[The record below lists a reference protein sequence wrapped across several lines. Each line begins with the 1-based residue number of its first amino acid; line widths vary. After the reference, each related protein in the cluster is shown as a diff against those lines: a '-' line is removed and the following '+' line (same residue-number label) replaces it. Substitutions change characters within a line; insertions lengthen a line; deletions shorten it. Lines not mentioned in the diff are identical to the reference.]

1 MCDNLPLFQELFST
15 YREYYTSFIYT
26 PVAYFTVIG
35 LTFYYGLLKDGFDKK
50 SGKLTQV
57 ASAPLIFMLIIS
69 TANMISLWAG
79 SCEAKT
85 LEGNIQKISNA
96 LLKNIPK
103 VQTPC
108 LLSKFIT
115 IMILASIIII
125 VLTFYYLF
133 TFRKRGSSSQTE
145 LSPRSTVQGSQGK

>member
-26 PVAYFTVIG
+26 TVAYFAVIG

-57 ASAPLIFMLIIS
+57 PSLIFMLIIS
-69 TANMISLWAG
+69 IANMISLWAG
-79 SCEAKT
+79 SCETKT
-85 LEGNIQKISNA
+85 LEGNLQKISDT

-115 IMILASIIII
+115 IMIGASIIII

-133 TFRKRGSSSQTE
+133 TICKRGSSSQTE
-145 LSPRSTVQGSQGK
+145 LPPPSTG